1 MLGFLYL
8 RNKVKKDEIFRKE
21 WEEKYKE
28 LDIDF
33 QFLWK
38 FVNLPDTSFAKIIG
52 FCFTFKRIRYAI

>member
-52 FCFTFKRIRYAI
+52 FCFI

>member
-38 FVNLPDTSFAKIIG
+38 FVNLHLLKLLAFASFNK
-52 FCFTFKRIRYAI
+52 KLIR